1 MEAADKERLEMEA
14 AQELA
19 NKEEEDVRLAE
30 EEFNS
35 CRVEAVKQLAAAGF
49 SETQQQNAVEGK
61 TDSAFSLRLAK
72 NLVAKTAYRRMVT
85 QRKMLQ
91 QEKREMQDS
100 RAALEKENQET
111 GLLEK
116 QADQASRFVRDCHS
130 PRPDA
135 APALVPPPAVQSVA
149 SDDGDEQH
157 LPVAVPSPAMIALG
171 LIAPTGSRPHTPAER
186 DAAKVVAREFTDL
199 LFRPSSAPAAR
210 SPRR

>member
-100 RAALEKENQET
+100 RAALEKEKAEAK
-111 GLLEK
+111 EAM
-116 QADQASRFVRDCHS
+116 QAALKEAEEAEVCMRISIEPSRF
-130 PRPDA
+130 
-135 APALVPPPAVQSVA
+135 
-149 SDDGDEQH
+149 
-157 LPVAVPSPAMIALG
+157 
-171 LIAPTGSRPHTPAER
+171 
-186 DAAKVVAREFTDL
+186 
-199 LFRPSSAPAAR
+199 
-210 SPRR
+210 